1 MNQQQQ
7 KTIKIIA
14 AAAAITIISFIPYWL
29 MQKHGKQISNLTA
42 KLNSSKITTDF
53 HEAMYY
59 EELAGKRVQCNLCP
73 NRCILEN
80 KQIGLCKVR
89 QNIEG
94 KLYSLVYGRPVTVHV
109 DPIEKKPLFHF
120 LPGSQAYSLAT
131 VGCNLACQHCQNWD
145 ISQAF
150 PDQVDAYDMTPRQI
164 VADAINKQTPVIA
177 FTYNEPIIFYEYML
191 DIAKLAR
198 ENKLKTVMISGGYIN
213 KEPLLNLLPYLDGI
227 KIDLKGFTDDFYLRI
242 TNGRLQPVLDTIK
255 TIARADKH
263 LEIVYLLIPGEND
276 SDKEIADMSQWA
288 KTNVGDDAII
298 HFSRFYPQYKMT
310 NKPPTPIST
319 IEKAREIALAAGLKY
334 VYTGNIDLP
343 EAESTYCAD
352 GTIGIERRGY
362 FIIKNTLVRGECAD
376 GTIIPGVWE

>member
-1 MNQQQQ
+1 MAIQNQ
-7 KTIKIIA
+7 KIIKIIA
-14 AAAAITIISFIPYWL
+14 AVAAITIIAFIPYWL
-29 MQKHGKQISNLTA
+29 VQKHGKKISDLTA
-42 KLNSSKITTDF
+42 KLNPSEVATDF

-59 EELAGKRVQCNLCP
+59 EKLAGGRVQCGLCP
-73 NRCILEN
+73 NRCILED
-80 KQIGLCKVR
+80 KQIGTCKVR

-94 KLYSLVYGRPVTVHV
+94 KLYSLVYGRPVTIHV

-131 VGCNLACQHCQNWD
+131 VGCNLACKHCQNWD

-150 PDQVDAYDMTPRQI
+150 PDQVDAYNMTPQQI
-164 VADAINKQTPVIA
+164 VADAKSKQAEIIA

-191 DIAKLAR
+191 DIAKLAH
-198 ENKLKTVMISGGYIN
+198 EHKLKTVMISGGYIN

-227 KIDLKGFTDDFYLRI
+227 KIDLKGFTEDFYLRI

-255 TIARADKH
+255 TIARSGKH
-263 LEIVYLLIPGEND
+263 LEIVYLLIPDEND
-276 SDKEIADMSQWA
+276 SEEEIKNMVNWVKA
-288 KTNVGDDAII
+288 NVGDEAII

-319 IEKAREIALAAGLKY
+319 IKNARQIALDAGLKY
-334 VYTGNIDLP
+334 VYTGNVELP

-352 GTIGIERRGY
+352 GNIGIERRGY
-362 FIIKNTLVRGECAD
+362 FVLKNTLVNGECAD
-376 GTIIPGVWE
+376 GTSVPGVWK